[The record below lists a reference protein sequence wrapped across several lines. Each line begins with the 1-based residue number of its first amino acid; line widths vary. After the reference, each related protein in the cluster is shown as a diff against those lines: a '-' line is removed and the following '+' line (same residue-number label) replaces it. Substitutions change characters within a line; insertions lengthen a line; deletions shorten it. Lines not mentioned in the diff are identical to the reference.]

1 MLFSD
6 KRRDR
11 PGRQRFPKQFLNFR
25 QSTLVGIAHQRPRP
39 PRRPGAAHTA
49 NAVHVVLS
57 VNRQVHHHHIPKAGN
72 VHAARRDIGCHQQL
86 HFLPAECVHRRRP
99 LSRRHPPVR
108 RCRRMALH
116 RDVFDKLLNRLL
128 RRDKDQS
135 LPDVAFGQHQIQHL
149 KFVLVTVAEDQVV
162 HDRIR
167 NGVRFSQTNVRGVL
181 CDGQRQLP
189 HAFGQGRG
197 VEARLPLGATGAR
210 NSLNLLA
217 KANVQHAIRFIND
230 QGFQPKHCH
239 AVGIQM
245 VDQTPGR
252 RNHQIERPLQGF
264 VLSGIGL
271 TAQHPHSPHLLARK
285 NIARHIPQLL
295 TQLSGGRQDN
305 RARTGARALGRQ
317 RQAREQRQQK
327 GQRLSRPRRGRGN
340 HVATPHKRRDGF
352 ALNVGWGVQRQ
363 PGHGVKGTHVQTQR
377 LKLGQGVVFFE
388 GKFGGFCAH
397 FNTIALV
404 ERFKRRKKNAFAVHA
419 ARRCGTMCRLDEA
432 GESFN
437 GDGTDMKELI
447 SRRRVFELGAGAT
460 LTVSLI
466 GCETATDLLNLAQ
479 PTMRVQDIALK
490 SVGLNQQTVGIDT
503 AINNPN
509 PLSLLINQLA
519 MNFNLAGKDLG
530 TATLG
535 SPVELGANRE
545 TSVGLDYSTNLIEL
559 LGNGL
564 SDLQVSGTG
573 GIPYELAGNANLSR
587 FNLPVPLKYQGSVNL
602 NDLAP
607 MLGIFG

>member
-1 MLFSD
+1 
-6 KRRDR
+6 
-11 PGRQRFPKQFLNFR
+11 
-25 QSTLVGIAHQRPRP
+25 
-39 PRRPGAAHTA
+39 
-49 NAVHVVLS
+49 
-57 VNRQVHHHHIPKAGN
+57 
-72 VHAARRDIGCHQQL
+72 
-86 HFLPAECVHRRRP
+86 
-99 LSRRHPPVR
+99 
-108 RCRRMALH
+108 
-116 RDVFDKLLNRLL
+116 
-128 RRDKDQS
+128 
-135 LPDVAFGQHQIQHL
+135 
-149 KFVLVTVAEDQVV
+149 
-162 HDRIR
+162 
-167 NGVRFSQTNVRGVL
+167 
-181 CDGQRQLP
+181 
-189 HAFGQGRG
+189 
-197 VEARLPLGATGAR
+197 
-210 NSLNLLA
+210 
-217 KANVQHAIRFIND
+217 
-230 QGFQPKHCH
+230 
-239 AVGIQM
+239 
-245 VDQTPGR
+245 
-252 RNHQIERPLQGF
+252 
-264 VLSGIGL
+264 
-271 TAQHPHSPHLLARK
+271 
-285 NIARHIPQLL
+285 
-295 TQLSGGRQDN
+295 
-305 RARTGARALGRQ
+305 
-317 RQAREQRQQK
+317 
-327 GQRLSRPRRGRGN
+327 
-340 HVATPHKRRDGF
+340 
-352 ALNVGWGVQRQ
+352 
-363 PGHGVKGTHVQTQR
+363 
-377 LKLGQGVVFFE
+377 
-388 GKFGGFCAH
+388 
-397 FNTIALV
+397 
-404 ERFKRRKKNAFAVHA
+404 
-419 ARRCGTMCRLDEA
+419 MCRLDEA

-587 FNLPVPLKYQGSVNL
+587 FNLPVPLKYQGSVDL